1 MKRTIGYLKTTAVY
15 ANSQQVVDKVHMI
28 LLTSTLSTFSDK
40 DFVFLEK
47 QIQKIKICFCPVKSN
62 DKC

>member
-28 LLTSTLSTFSDK
+28 LLTFTLSTFSDK
-40 DFVFLEK
+40 DFVFREANTKGKNMFLSC
-47 QIQKIKICFCPVKSN
+47 QK
-62 DKC
+62 